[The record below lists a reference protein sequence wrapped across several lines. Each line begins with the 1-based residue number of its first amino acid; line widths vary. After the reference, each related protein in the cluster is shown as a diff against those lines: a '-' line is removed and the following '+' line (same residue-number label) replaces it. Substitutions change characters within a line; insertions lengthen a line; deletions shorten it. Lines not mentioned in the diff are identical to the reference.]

1 MKNEN
6 ENNFI
11 FGVFTLGFLI
21 GGIFAIILTKLM
33 IGL

>member
-11 FGVFTLGFLI
+11 LGVFTLGFLI
-21 GGIFAIILTKLM
+21 GGIFVIILAKLM
-33 IGL
+33 LS